1 MSYQGYVT
9 AAYLVFAAVL
19 LWDYVA
25 PRIRIRQLLRA
36 ARLLAARRAAAV
48 ASSSDNPAGEL
59 PR

>member
-1 MSYQGYVT
+1 MSYQNYVV

-25 PRIRIRQLLRA
+25 PRIRIRQMLRA
-36 ARLLAARRAAAV
+36 TRLLAARRAAAT
-48 ASSSDNPAGEL
+48 SSDTPAGDL

>member
-1 MSYQGYVT
+1 MSYQGYVI

-19 LWDYVA
+19 LWDFVA

-36 ARLLAARRAAAV
+36 MRLLAARRAAAV
-48 ASSSDNPAGEL
+48 SSSPPSPGEL

>member
-1 MSYQGYVT
+1 MSYQNYVV

-25 PRIRIRQLLRA
+25 PRIRIRQMLRA
-36 ARLLAARRAAAV
+36 TRLLAARRAAATP
-48 ASSSDNPAGEL
+48 SDTPAGDL

>member
-1 MSYQGYVT
+1 MSYQNYVI

-25 PRIRIRQLLRA
+25 PRIRVRQLLRS
-36 ARLLAARRAAAV
+36 ARRLAARRAAA
-48 ASSSDNPAGEL
+48 SSSDTPAGDL